1 MLSVIRWINPHTG
14 LSEGI
19 TLNMGQP
26 PSFKITSKNS
36 AYLLSSKLMLEINAA
51 LAKYGINAADS
62 EILFMYKEW
71 LDLSEFNSNLDK
83 IAKIIDEELEAGI
96 AKNKIDENNI
106 LKRLEVNLL
115 NNYHSILMDKYG
127 E

>member
-1 MLSVIRWINPHTG
+1 MLSVIRWIDPHTG

-19 TLNMGQP
+19 TLNS
-26 PSFKITSKNS
+26 SFKITSKNS

-83 IAKIIDEELEAGI
+83 IRGLGLPHPK
-96 AKNKIDENNI
+96 K
-106 LKRLEVNLL
+106 
-115 NNYHSILMDKYG
+115 
-127 E
+127 

>member
-1 MLSVIRWINPHTG
+1 MQDFLNSLSDQKTYSVLSVIRWINPHTG

-83 IAKIIDEELEAGI
+83 IRGLGLPHPK
-96 AKNKIDENNI
+96 K
-106 LKRLEVNLL
+106 
-115 NNYHSILMDKYG
+115 
-127 E
+127 